1 MNFAFQMSANE
12 QQEEELEALDA
23 IFEDDE
29 CYEKISETEFSYKIT
44 PEG

>member
-1 MNFAFQMSANE
+1 MSANE

-44 PEG
+44 SEG